1 MEEYLEKLI
10 SQIRCKKARPY
21 ILEEI
26 KGHIEDQIQDNIAAG
41 MTKEEAEKNAI
52 LDMGD
57 PVETGIELDKIHK
70 PQIAWRLLAIVG
82 VISVLGILLQYQIL
96 HHVGNASIQPESM
109 IYGTTTDYIYSIILG
124 IITMCVIYFV
134 DYTFIAKYAR
144 VIGIAILCFGI
155 YTVRWGIMGYSLYI
169 AGFRINGAVV
179 MMFYVPIYGALL
191 YKYRGGGLSS
201 LLKSV
206 LWLIVPVVIVFRF
219 PNIVV
224 ASLIMFSM
232 LIQLTVA
239 VRKGWF
245 KVSKKKSIICLWS
258 TFTVIPMV
266 GLFFMFS
273 MHLLQP
279 YQEERIRSLFM
290 VTEGSWYTLSNLRKA
305 SQNIPL
311 IGQSGNNVIGNIP
324 DLNRDYIFT
333 YVLNTYGSIAG
344 ILIIAVMAALIACIM
359 ASLLNQKNELGLTM
373 GTGCVMLLAMNTIIN
388 ILSSIGIIPPAASF
402 VPFFSAGGS
411 NIILC
416 YAMVGIILSI
426 YRYKNVYPR
435 HTQIVKNWNR
445 AFFV

>member
-1 MEEYLEKLI
+1 
-10 SQIRCKKARPY
+10 
-21 ILEEI
+21 
-26 KGHIEDQIQDNIAAG
+26 
-41 MTKEEAEKNAI
+41 
-52 LDMGD
+52 
-57 PVETGIELDKIHK
+57 
-70 PQIAWRLLAIVG
+70 
-82 VISVLGILLQYQIL
+82 
-96 HHVGNASIQPESM
+96 
-109 IYGTTTDYIYSIILG
+109 
-124 IITMCVIYFV
+124 
-134 DYTFIAKYAR
+134 
-144 VIGIAILCFGI
+144 
-155 YTVRWGIMGYSLYI
+155 MGYSLYI

-206 LWLIVPVVIVFRF
+206 LWLIVPVVIVFMF

-224 ASLIMFSM
+224 ASVIMFSM

-279 YQEERIRSLFM
+279 YQAERIRSLFM

-373 GTGCVMLLAMNTIIN
+373 GTGCAILLASNTIIN

-435 HTQIVKNWNR
+435 HTQMVKNWNR